1 VELGKAPA
9 IPFNIFT
16 NARYHHVKVV
26 GDEGTIVG
34 LGNIIKKSKVLSIK
48 QECKMLVQSIC

>member
-1 VELGKAPA
+1 
-9 IPFNIFT
+9 
-16 NARYHHVKVV
+16 VKVV

-48 QECKMLVQSIC
+48 QECRMLAQSMC